1 MTDVEAHKGSSSAGQ
16 PDLDW
21 SQIQETVRMLHLS
34 VAQLDMAMRE
44 GDDSIDTLSNSF
56 TTMIG
61 NVNVIASA
69 ARDLTHLDENREREQ
84 SIEQN
89 CVQVETQMRAAI
101 VAFQFYDKLSQRL
114 AHVMHSLESLADLV
128 GDRSRLYHPY
138 EWMGLQEKIRSRYS
152 TQEEQDMFDALL
164 GGASIIEALQLC
176 EQKRSERTDDDVE
189 LF

>member
-1 MTDVEAHKGSSSAGQ
+1 MTDSEVEKSASTAGR

-34 VAQLDMAMRE
+34 MAQLDMAMRE

-61 NVNVIASA
+61 NVNVIAAA
-69 ARDLTHLDENREREQ
+69 ARDLTHLDENRDREQ

-89 CVQVETQMRAAI
+89 CSQVEAQMRAAI

-138 EWMGLQEKIRSRYS
+138 EWAGLQEKIRSRYS

-164 GGASIIEALQLC
+164 NGASITEALQLC
-176 EQKRSERTDDDVE
+176 EQKRSERPDDDVE